1 MKQLPDGW
9 QTLLP
14 SWPIL
19 SILSISFSS
28 IIAQNRPPLALNACH
43 SYVML
48 AILAPQS
55 QGGNTSPCGC
65 GARIASLFFPVV
77 KITPHRLKYGKL
89 HHSDTSRPLPKEQRC
104 HPRQQDSPPFPRP
117 LPTRPVHACVGGVC
131 IMLAPPPAPTK
142 KSTIFCIVAREPIP
156 NRDSHFPLC
165 EQRTLRRRHQTRHN

>member
-55 QGGNTSPCGC
+55 QGGNTSPCDC

-104 HPRQQDSPPFPRP
+104 HPRQQDSPP
-117 LPTRPVHACVGGVC
+117 LPTTPPNTPCACVRRRGVYHAC
-131 IMLAPPPAPTK
+131 ASARSHK
-142 KSTIFCIVAREPIP
+142 KIYYFLHRCARANTQP
-156 NRDSHFPLC
+156 
-165 EQRTLRRRHQTRHN
+165 